1 MKIVPQDDGVVSSQ
15 NAHMYAEI
23 DQSFSLGLVKNMEV
37 LQLLVLYGLALN
49 NADYKPTLIFPS
61 SPSPS
66 IYGQYLHHSLSNLKV
81 PGEYI
86 LGNKKTIHLLNTDKC
101 IVYEKII

>member
-15 NAHMYAEI
+15 IAHMYAEI
-23 DQSFSLGLVKNMEV
+23 DQLSSLDLVKNMEV
-37 LQLLVLYGLALN
+37 LLLLVLYDLALN

-66 IYGQYLHHSLSNLKV
+66 IYGQYLHHSLSNLQV

-86 LGNKKTIHLLNTDKC
+86 LGSKKTIHLSNIDKC
-101 IVYEKII
+101 IVYKKII